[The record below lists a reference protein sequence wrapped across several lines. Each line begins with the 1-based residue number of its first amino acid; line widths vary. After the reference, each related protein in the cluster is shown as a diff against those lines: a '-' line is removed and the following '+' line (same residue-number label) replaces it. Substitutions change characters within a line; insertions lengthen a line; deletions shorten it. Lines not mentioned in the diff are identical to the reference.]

1 LGILKADVN
10 LQLLFLILVVVVLL
24 VSFNIHYQN
33 KISSLSSLYEKKI
46 QELES
51 LSEKLKLEQNNSI
64 RISKLK
70 EMAQE
75 DKIIL
80 ERSYFNFIN
89 ENEYLK
95 EENQQLQNKLEFEP
109 APIKVFQKTLCK
121 TTGNVKCLQ

>member
-1 LGILKADVN
+1 MSSLKRDVN
-10 LQLLFLILVVVVLL
+10 LYLLFLILIVIVLFAG
-24 VSFNIHYQN
+24 VSIHYQN
-33 KISSLSSLYEKKI
+33 KISSMSSLYEKKI

-51 LSEKLKLEQNNSI
+51 LSEKLKLEQNNAI

-95 EENQQLQNKLEFEP
+95 EENQQLQKKIEFAP